1 MTFELISDL
10 HAETLQGGERGGNG
24 RDRRWGGAS
33 RSTRQA
39 AFAVNYGKNYSS
51 DRAVARNRSSA
62 MSGGNSQGNIG
73 LILLGQDA

>member
-10 HAETLQGGERGGNG
+10 DAETLQGG
-24 RDRRWGGAS
+24 RRWRAS

>member
-10 HAETLQGGERGGNG
+10 HAETLQGG
-24 RDRRWGGAS
+24 RRWRAS

-39 AFAVNYGKNYSS
+39 AFAVNYGKNSS
-51 DRAVARNRSSA
+51 ADRAVARNRSSA
-62 MSGGNSQGNIG
+62 VSGGNSQGNIG

>member
-10 HAETLQGGERGGNG
+10 HAEALQGGGSNGNG
-24 RDRRWGGAS
+24 GGRKWRAT

-39 AFAVNYGKNYSS
+39 AFAVNYGKNVSR
-51 DRAVARNRSSA
+51 DRATARKNSSA
-62 MSGGNSQGNIG
+62 VSGGNSQGNIG